1 MASSSQAAFK
11 LLWEELVR
19 GGMDPNQAAAEA
31 LKRFRQQSTT
41 NTKEVSNNT
50 NSVPTPLAPSTTT
63 SKTSTSPKN
72 VPTTTTAT
80 TTSSSSKD
88 LTSKRPPPTSST
100 TRPSKTPKPITS
112 KRVMSLSL
120 NDVEQTYQQSQTD
133 NEPKLMIRMAG
144 TFFADEA
151 ILNNSF
157 INVNIDLTTST
168 EIATNT
174 NPGIDFDGLFKAYN
188 MMTSHKSVA
197 NSLINANARMLDSL
211 KSRVVANPSLL
222 STPSSIRFVLI
233 VLENPLLSEPSNT
246 HVTRRLCKVISNL
259 STQAR
264 EILVSWFV
272 HIGPNRCRTYIK
284 KMHQY
289 ITLSIYMEEGDNSI
303 MDVII
308 TLGLIHEASLLHEK
322 NMALNGKT
330 VGDVDENVN
339 NENGK
344 SNAKSNEKS
353 NEKSNDG
360 AKETSAMKNDT
371 NQSDEN
377 EILIHYKEFFNDAV
391 NDVVDL
397 DQDFD
402 KWYHDRKRN
411 GTNRRRLRSISDSG
425 NNNGNGGQS
434 SSSSSTTTG
443 DGATAVSSTSSSTSS
458 GETKKNEASTTTV
471 WSSPTKLKNSNASFC
486 ACNYVL
492 DTASKA
498 KMLRYDAVSLNII
511 YYIPF

>member
-1 MASSSQAAFK
+1 MSQAEKQAAFRV
-11 LLWEELVR
+11 LWEELVR

-41 NTKEVSNNT
+41 NVIATEVSNNPIST
-50 NSVPTPLAPSTTT
+50 VPTPLAPSTTT
-63 SKTSTSPKN
+63 TTKTSTSPK
-72 VPTTTTAT
+72 VPTTTTTT

-100 TRPSKTPKPITS
+100 TRSSKTLKPITS

-222 STPSSIRFVLI
+222 STPSSLRFVLI

-371 NQSDEN
+371 NQSEQN

-425 NNNGNGGQS
+425 NNSGNNNGNGGQS

-443 DGATAVSSTSSSTSS
+443 DGATAASSTSSSS
-458 GETKKNEASTTTV
+458 GETKKNESSTTTV

-498 KMLRYDAVSLNII
+498 KMLRYDAVS
-511 YYIPF
+511 FK

>member
-1 MASSSQAAFK
+1 MSSQAAFK

-19 GGMDPNQAAAEA
+19 GGMNPNKAAAEA
-31 LKRFRQQSTT
+31 LLHFRQQSTT
-41 NTKEVSNNT
+41 NAEVSNNT
-50 NSVPTPLAPSTTT
+50 KSTVPPLAPSTTT

-72 VPTTTTAT
+72 VPTTTTTTT

-88 LTSKRPPPTSST
+88 LTSKRPAPNDST
-100 TRPSKTPKPITS
+100 TRASKTLKSITS

-188 MMTSHKSVA
+188 MMTSHKGVA

-222 STPSSIRFVLI
+222 STPSSLRFVLI

-360 AKETSAMKNDT
+360 AKETSAMKNET
-371 NQSDEN
+371 NESEQN

-425 NNNGNGGQS
+425 NNSGNGGQS

-443 DGATAVSSTSSSTSS
+443 DGATAASSTSSSS
-458 GETKKNEASTTTV
+458 GETKKNESSTTTV

-498 KMLRYDAVSLNII
+498 KMLRYDAVS
-511 YYIPF
+511 FK